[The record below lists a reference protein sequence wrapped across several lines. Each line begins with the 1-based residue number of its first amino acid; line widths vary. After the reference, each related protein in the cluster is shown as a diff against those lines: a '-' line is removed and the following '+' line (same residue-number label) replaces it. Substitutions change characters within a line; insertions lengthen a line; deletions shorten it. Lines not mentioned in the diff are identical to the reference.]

1 MRRGH
6 GFRRSPSGEIS
17 WLMGPAVSGGNMNSL
32 RPNEGISLFER
43 FSILLLIKI
52 QIIKSNPKKEV
63 F

>member
-1 MRRGH
+1 
-6 GFRRSPSGEIS
+6 
-17 WLMGPAVSGGNMNSL
+17 MGPAVSGGNMNSL

-63 F
+63 VREMDQPLIGYG